1 LAQGLRPI
9 LYNLLP
15 GKDLLDLYESMWPT
29 TTDHLIIFGIGG
41 ILIAPVFEELL
52 FRGMILSS
60 IGNKWGYTPA
70 IIITSVLF
78 GILHIIPPEIVMI
91 IIYSIFWSLSV
102 YLTRS
107 ILASIIM
114 HSIFNF
120 YGFIDNVFAIE
131 SKIIPPIND
140 YLYFFI
146 MIILGISTICIGFFL
161 LKKATG
167 AQQAPSLGN
176 K

>member
-1 LAQGLRPI
+1 
-9 LYNLLP
+9 
-15 GKDLLDLYESMWPT
+15 
-29 TTDHLIIFGIGG
+29 
-41 ILIAPVFEELL
+41 
-52 FRGMILSS
+52 
-60 IGNKWGYTPA
+60 
-70 IIITSVLF
+70 
-78 GILHIIPPEIVMI
+78 MI
-91 IIYSIFWSLSV
+91 IIYSFFWSLSV

-120 YGFIDNVFAIE
+120 YSFIDNVFAIE

-146 MIILGISTICIGFFL
+146 MIILGISTIYIGFFL
-161 LKKATG
+161 LQKAIG
-167 AQQAPSLGN
+167 AQQAPSLRN